1 MNLLST
7 APQRP
12 MEILLVE
19 DDPGDALLTERA
31 LRSCSTHVEMHVV
44 PTAEE
49 ALKWL
54 SDENEST
61 PDLLLLDLNLPG
73 MSGCDLLLEIKTHY
87 EMRRIPV
94 IILSS
99 SRAQEDVLTAYNR
112 HCNAYVE
119 KPGDPVAFER
129 FAKAISDFWF
139 STSLLPSR

>member
-1 MNLLST
+1 
-7 APQRP
+7 

-19 DDPGDALLTERA
+19 DDPGDALLTVKA
-31 LRSCSTHVEMHVV
+31 LRSCSTRVGIHTV

-49 ALKWL
+49 ALEWL
-54 SDENEST
+54 NDEDEST

-73 MSGCDLLLEIKTHY
+73 MSGSDLLLEIKTHY

-99 SRAQEDVLTAYNR
+99 SRAQDDVLTAYNR

-119 KPGDPVAFER
+119 KPSDPAAFEE
-129 FAKAISDFWF
+129 FAKSINDFWF
-139 STSLLPSR
+139 NTSLLPAR